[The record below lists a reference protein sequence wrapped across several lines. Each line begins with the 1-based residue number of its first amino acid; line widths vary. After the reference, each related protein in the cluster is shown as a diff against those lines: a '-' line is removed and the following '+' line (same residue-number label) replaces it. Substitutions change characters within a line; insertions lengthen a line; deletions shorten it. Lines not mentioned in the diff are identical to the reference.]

1 MKTFSDELQRITAKI
16 ALKRKLER
24 FTLILCFVLLSMNV
38 SADPEDKKQANAEQE
53 DVAQEASDAEAQ
65 QQNTQLPPEPIV
77 VQVTGYAH
85 YEAKAEGVSDPKRL
99 LAIRASRLDAYRN
112 LAERIYGI
120 SVSGQSQVRDF
131 VLENDHFSVSLDTV
145 IRGAHVVSI
154 SENKKTGIETV
165 LELSLPGDFVEC
177 LNKVNSFKTDIAC
190 LQPISSNDSKS
201 SNSGS
206 VASLRAPM
214 GQHYYLQ

>member
-1 MKTFSDELQRITAKI
+1 MEIFGSLMKHLTSKNSGKMA
-16 ALKRKLER
+16 LER
-24 FTLILCFVLLSMNV
+24 LVLMLFFTATLTSGQAI
-38 SADPEDKKQANAEQE
+38 AGPEDVKQASEKE
-53 DVAQEASDAEAQ
+53 SEAQ
-65 QQNTQLPPEPIV
+65 DENAQLPPQPIV

-85 YEAKAEGVSDPKRL
+85 YEAKEDGASDPKRL

-131 VLENDHFSVSLDTV
+131 VLQNDYFSVRLDTV

-165 LELSLPGDFVEC
+165 LELSLPGDFAEC
-177 LNKVNSFKTDIAC
+177 LNKVNSFKA
-190 LQPISSNDSKS
+190 SNDCFQPVGANVSTNS
-201 SNSGS
+201 DSGS

-214 GQHYYLQ
+214 SQQYYLK